1 MEPVICGCG
10 GKPEC
15 TFTTTISGDKE
26 DKRYYVT
33 CKNCLVIASGG
44 TEEEAIEKWNR
55 AMSGNQGVRLHKVV
69 FAEDEIP
76 KVAPIQDYKNP
87 KRWRCGN
94 CASSVKKVW
103 KYCQCCG
110 CRIDWKNRRKCE
122 NDTGN

>member
-10 GKPEC
+10 GK
-15 TFTTTISGDKE
+15 TKISFTIRNYEKEVSSSYYLSCEKCGIMISGDS
-26 DKRYYVT
+26 
-33 CKNCLVIASGG
+33 A
-44 TEEEAIEKWNR
+44 EEAIEKWNL
-55 AMSGNQGVRLHKVV
+55 AMSGNRVRLHNVV
-69 FAEDEIP
+69 FAEDKP
-76 KVAPIQDYKNP
+76 KVAPFHDKNP

-110 CRIDWKNRRKCE
+110 CRIDWKNKKESE

>member
-1 MEPVICGCG
+1 MEPVNCGCG

-15 TFTTTISGDKE
+15 TYTVRNCGSKE

-33 CKNCLVIASGG
+33 CKNCLILVGG
-44 TEEEAIEKWNR
+44 ETEEEAIEKWNR
-55 AMSGNQGVRLHKVV
+55 AMSGNRVRLHNVV
-69 FAEDEIP
+69 FAEDKP
-76 KVAPIQDYKNP
+76 KVAPFRDKNP

-110 CRIDWKNRRKCE
+110 CRIDWKNKKE
-122 NDTGN
+122 NENVTGN